1 MSKGVVSFFIV
12 LTVASIAALLA
23 GGTLLEAA
31 LPGGLPLGNL
41 VTACTLCAPA
51 GAAVGLSPPKT
62 LVRYFSLAS
71 LVAAC
76 AWLPISIALAGNL
89 SLNFEGARGEMW
101 FLFTFVA
108 FVAVYCSLAWAL
120 VVRLLIRFRRGASSG
135 HA

>member
-1 MSKGVVSFFIV
+1 MSKGVLSFFVV

-23 GGTLLEAA
+23 GGALLEIP

-51 GAAVGLSPPKT
+51 GVAVGLGPPKT

-71 LVAAC
+71 LAAAC
-76 AWLPISIALAGNL
+76 AWLPASIALAGNL
-89 SLNFEGARGEMW
+89 SLNFEGANGEMW
-101 FLFTFVA
+101 LVLTLVT

-120 VVRLLIRFRRGASSG
+120 IVRLLIRFRRGASSG
-135 HA
+135 HT

>member
-23 GGTLLEAA
+23 GGTLLEAP

-51 GAAVGLSPPKT
+51 GVAVGLSPQKT

-76 AWLPISIALAGNL
+76 AWLPVSIALAGNL
-89 SLNFEGARGEMW
+89 SLNFEGASGEMW
-101 FLFTFVA
+101 LVLNLVT

-120 VVRLLIRFRRGASSG
+120 VVRRLIRIRRAASNR
-135 HA
+135 AN